1 MKQILF
7 IIKKD
12 LLMEFRKRESMMSML
27 FFGFLVLV
35 ILNIATGIGKKADP
49 SMSGGILWVAI
60 VFSAV
65 LGLNRIFSHENENR
79 CIDGLLLSPVEPES
93 IFLAKMIVNFIFMI
107 ITEIILIPLFFV
119 LYNNNELSR
128 HIPML
133 VIIVVLL
140 NLGFSSVGT
149 LISAISSG
157 TKRKDIMLPIL
168 LFPVLIPLIAATVKS
183 TGELLGGAAI
193 EKYSQWLYLT
203 GAFDLIFFGSSY
215 LLFEYV
221 IREG

>member
-1 MKQILF
+1 MRQMLF

-12 LLMEFRKRESMMSML
+12 LLMELRKRESLVSML

-35 ILNIATGIGKKADP
+35 ILNIATGVDRKLDP
-49 SMSGGILWVAI
+49 SISGGILWVAI

-65 LGLNRIFSHENENR
+65 LGLNRVFSQEKENR

-93 IFLAKMIVNFIFMI
+93 IFLAKVTVNFIFMI
-107 ITEIILIPLFFV
+107 ITELVLIPLFFV
-119 LYNNNELSR
+119 LYNDDFIRYL
-128 HIPML
+128 PML
-133 VIIVVLL
+133 VVIVLLL

-157 TKRKDIMLPIL
+157 TRKGEVILPIL
-168 LFPVLIPLIAATVKS
+168 LFPVLIPLITAAVKS
-183 TGELLGGAAI
+183 TGELLGGGAV
-193 EKYSQWLYLT
+193 ERYSKWLYLT
-203 GAFDLIFFGSSY
+203 GAFDLVFFGSSY

-221 IREG
+221 IKEK